1 MLDLGGRLNDR
12 NRQRLECEGPMP
24 GKILKSS
31 PFCARST
38 QGNFKKT
45 TEAAARSAEVVSHVT
60 EIDQPEWQRAYRT
73 FLFKMYQLGLYLSQD
88 KLDVCHQ
95 AAPFSEAT
103 EGGENC

>member
-1 MLDLGGRLNDR
+1 M
-12 NRQRLECEGPMP
+12 
-24 GKILKSS
+24 
-31 PFCARST
+31 
-38 QGNFKKT
+38 
-45 TEAAARSAEVVSHVT
+45 TEADSGWNAKARCLEKYLNHLHSALALHRATFENTEAVARSAEVVSHVT

-73 FLFKMYQLGLYLSQD
+73 FLSKMYQLGLYLSQD